1 MDNLIK
7 TKNIGTKN
15 IFIIEK
21 NCKGLVIYFTRYV
34 HSQSMI
40 MLNWYYNEL
49 IGKAKEYEDKNYLII
64 DDYMLDKV
72 LDKIKEIIGMK
83 KFDNSKILID
93 TDDKSPD
100 DNTFKIVVIFM
111 TCVTK

>member
-1 MDNLIK
+1 
-7 TKNIGTKN
+7 
-15 IFIIEK
+15 
-21 NCKGLVIYFTRYV
+21 
-34 HSQSMI
+34 
-40 MLNWYYNEL
+40 
-49 IGKAKEYEDKNYLII
+49 
-64 DDYMLDKV
+64 MLDKV